1 MTAQK
6 LAHVDKAGE
15 GESEVDL
22 FHPRPGVFSKI
33 FCPGGGH
40 LERAQEKLHGFAQ
53 AKVLHLHKTII
64 FQRPFVH
71 SRSCDEEESE
81 SVVEVAE
88 EGDGSSDEEETS
100 EEADAGEEETGEDA
114 DASEEETGE
123 AAERKGAGT
132 PSREGINWDALT
144 LEQQQ
149 RQPRRIRGSLGILRQ
164 PQAELALRVFR
175 SISLDSFT
183 LLSSGTTSKP

>member
-40 LERAQEKLHGFAQ
+40 LERPQGKLHGFSQ

-64 FQRPFVH
+64 FQRPFIH

-88 EGDGSSDEEETS
+88 EGDGTSNEEETS
-100 EEADAGEEETGEDA
+100 EEADAGEEETGE
-114 DASEEETGE
+114 
-123 AAERKGAGT
+123 AAERKGAET
-132 PSREGINWDALT
+132 SSREGINWEALT

-149 RQPRRIRGSLGILRQ
+149 RQPRRIRGSLGILRM
-164 PQAELALRVFR
+164 PQAELARVFQ

-183 LLSSGTTSKP
+183 LLSTGTTSRP